1 MIEFKKQSF
10 SEMFAIYFDK
20 RMLKIL
26 LLGAISGFPW
36 VLIGSSL
43 SLWLKEDGLSRSTI
57 GWAGLIFGVYA
68 FNYLWAPLVDR
79 IQIPFLT
86 KKIGHRRGWIVLM
99 QITILISLIFFLSFV
114 GFVMIYSATIGEENT
129 IFISHIYKIIFGLF
143 LMIIVSTL
151 DVDFWKRNAYLFYF
165 LGLILLVWASFYG
178 YLGKGA
184 RRWISINGFN
194 LQPSE
199 IMKIFLI
206 LALAKFFDEKKF
218 QEPRDYFFLILPIT
232 LVLIPFFLI
241 LIQPDL
247 GTAMLI
253 LFVSIVIFFISGITW
268 KFFTLFGFISLI
280 ITPYLWGGLKDY
292 QKQRILTLFN
302 PENDPL
308 GSGYHII
315 QSQIAIG
322 SGGTFGK
329 GWLKGTQSHLDFLPV
344 KHTDFIFSMLG
355 EEFGFIGTLS
365 VIGLICVITYV
376 AYNITG
382 RFVHDIFCRAVG
394 CGIITNFFFA
404 SFINMSMVIG
414 ILPIVGLPLPLVS
427 YGGSSMI
434 TYFIGF
440 GILLS
445 LDRNLKSR

>member
-1 MIEFKKQSF
+1 MTDIFFKFKQ
-10 SEMFAIYFDK
+10 
-20 RMLKIL
+20 LN
-26 LLGAISGFPW
+26 
-36 VLIGSSL
+36 
-43 SLWLKEDGLSRSTI
+43 WL
-57 GWAGLIFGVYA
+57 
-68 FNYLWAPLVDR
+68 
-79 IQIPFLT
+79 
-86 KKIGHRRGWIVLM
+86 
-99 QITILISLIFFLSFV
+99 LISLILFLSFV
-114 GFVMIYSATIGEENT
+114 GFVMIYSATFEEENK
-129 IFISHIYKIIFGLF
+129 IFISHIYKIFIGSL
-143 LMIIVSTL
+143 LMIFLSLL
-151 DVDFWKRNAYLFYF
+151 DIDFWKRYSYFFYF
-165 LGLILLVWASFYG
+165 LGLILLIWASFYG

-184 RRWISINGFN
+184 RRWINIFGIN

-206 LALAKFFDEKKF
+206 LSLAKFFDEKKI
-218 QEPRDYFFLILPIT
+218 QEPGDYFFLILPIL
-232 LVLIPFFLI
+232 LVLIPFALI

-253 LFVSIVIFFISGITW
+253 LFVSIVIFFISGINW
-268 KFFTLFGFISLI
+268 KFFFSFGIISLI
-280 ITPYLWGGLKDY
+280 VTPYFWNGLKEY

-329 GWLKGTQSHLDFLPV
+329 GWLKGTQSHLDFLPE

-355 EEFGFIGTLS
+355 EEFGFLGTLS
-365 VIGLICVITYV
+365 VIGLICLITFIT
-376 AYNITG
+376 YNITG
-382 RFVHDIFCRAVG
+382 RFIHDIYCRIVG
-394 CGIITNFFFA
+394 YGIITNFFFA

-427 YGGSSMI
+427 FGGSSMI

-440 GILLS
+440 GIILS
-445 LDRNLKSR
+445 IDRNLK

>member
-1 MIEFKKQSF
+1 MI
-10 SEMFAIYFDK
+10 D
-20 RMLKIL
+20 IL
-26 LLGAISGFPW
+26 LKLKN
-36 VLIGSSL
+36 LN
-43 SLWLKEDGLSRSTI
+43 WL
-57 GWAGLIFGVYA
+57 
-68 FNYLWAPLVDR
+68 
-79 IQIPFLT
+79 
-86 KKIGHRRGWIVLM
+86 
-99 QITILISLIFFLSFV
+99 LISLVIFLSFV
-114 GFVMIYSATIGEENT
+114 GFVMIYSATIGDENK
-129 IFISHIYKIIFGLF
+129 ILISHIYKIIFGIS
-143 LMIIVSTL
+143 LMIFVSL
-151 DVDFWKRNAYLFYF
+151 IDIDFWKRYAYFFYF
-165 LGLILLVWASFYG
+165 IGLVLLIWASFYG

-184 RRWISINGFN
+184 RRWINFYGLN

-206 LALAKFFDEKKF
+206 LSLAKFFEEKKI
-218 QEPRDYFFLILPIT
+218 QESRDYFFLILPVL
-232 LVLIPFFLI
+232 LVLVPFSLI
-241 LIQPDL
+241 IVQPDL

-253 LFVSIVIFFISGITW
+253 LFVSVVIFFVSGISW
-268 KFFTLFGFISLI
+268 KFFASFGLISLVV
-280 ITPYLWGGLKDY
+280 TPYLWNGLKEY

-329 GWLKGTQSHLDFLPV
+329 GWLKGTQSHLDFLPE

-365 VIGLICVITYV
+365 VIGLICLITYI

-382 RFVHDIFCRAVG
+382 SFIHDIFCRIVG
-394 CGIITNFFFA
+394 YGIITNFFFA

-434 TYFIGF
+434 TYFLGF
-440 GILLS
+440 GIILS
-445 LDRNLKSR
+445 IDRNLKAR